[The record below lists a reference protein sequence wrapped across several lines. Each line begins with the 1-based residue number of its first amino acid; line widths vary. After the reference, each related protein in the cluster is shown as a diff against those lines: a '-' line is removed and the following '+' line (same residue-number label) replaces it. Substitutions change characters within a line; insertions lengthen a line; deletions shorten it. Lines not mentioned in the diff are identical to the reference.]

1 MTILILNT
9 KGGSGKSTTA
19 LQVASTFFLAQSEL
33 VELCELDN
41 QNQDAAAFTATTVKT
56 RQVQVEVNAK
66 DLNATVRDLFI
77 NSSVNSV
84 IDVGGNETTSKF
96 ILSLKQ
102 TNMYKLVNLII
113 IPISSGAQDFIN
125 AKRTLELVHEFDI
138 PVIFSLTRSRHGR
151 DSKRLQFQYSAFFEE
166 FGSKYPYFVLVD
178 SDVVDLS
185 RRLKK
190 TIYEIASDD
199 QLKKELEELLDAAF
213 VTMDR
218 PAIYSHS
225 LTLEILGDSKV
236 FTEECILPAH
246 SIIAKAFKNE

>member
-19 LQVASTFFLAQSEL
+19 LQVASTFFLSKGEPA
-33 VELCELDN
+33 ELCELDN
-41 QNQDAAAFTATTVKT
+41 QNQDAAAFTATSVKT
-56 RQVQVEVNAK
+56 RQVQVDANAK

-77 NSSVNSV
+77 NSSVNTV

-125 AKRTLELVHEFDI
+125 ANRTLELVSEFNI
-138 PVIFSLTRSRHGR
+138 PVVFSLTRSRHGR
-151 DSKRLQFQYSAFFEE
+151 DSKRLQFQYSSFFTE
-166 FGSKYPYFVLVD
+166 FASKYPYFVLVD

-185 RRLKK
+185 RKLKK
-190 TIYEIASDD
+190 TIFELASDED
-199 QLKKELEELLDAAF
+199 LKKELEEQLDDAF
-213 VTMDR
+213 KTMNR
-218 PAIYSHS
+218 PLIYSHS

-236 FTEECILPAH
+236 FTEECILQAH
-246 SIIAKAFKNE
+246 TVISEALNG